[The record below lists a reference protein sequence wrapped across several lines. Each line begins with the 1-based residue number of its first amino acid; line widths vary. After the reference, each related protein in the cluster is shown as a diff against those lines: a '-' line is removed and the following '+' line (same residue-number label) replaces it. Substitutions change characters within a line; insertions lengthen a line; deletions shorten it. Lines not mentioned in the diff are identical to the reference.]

1 VVHDRTPSPTQIGF
15 GSISLIISVFLK
27 CIPVREHVEEV
38 FPLLEESR
46 AGFEGSR
53 IENANKLKITEENK
67 EEDSSDMFAVGG

>member
-1 VVHDRTPSPTQIGF
+1 M
-15 GSISLIISVFLK
+15 LLK

-53 IENANKLKITEENK
+53 IENVNKLKITEENK